1 MAYLLIPSP
10 AQTSLRNKV
19 IASCV
24 LGLLIIAIIFF
35 IWKWPFRRDAVIKE
49 LEDESLSKVT
59 IGSLRSTY
67 FPHPG
72 CVLEHVVFQ
81 HNPQPGSAPLIT
93 IEHVRIGTSFARLFT
108 RHLKSVRAEGMH
120 IRIPPLGSEKFETP
134 QRPTIVIDDLVA
146 DGAVLEAAS
155 RVGNPPV
162 KFIFHGFSISHV
174 GGHGPASFKATLSNA
189 LPPGTITTN
198 GKFGPWNADDV
209 GKTPV
214 SGEYYF
220 EQADLSAFPGIS
232 GILSSAGKFDGTV
245 EHVAVDGTTDVPLFA
260 VNMSSH
266 KVALKTRFQAVVN
279 AENGDTFLQNVV
291 ASFNKTNIWT
301 QGSVAGKE
309 TLRGKTAALEMSS
322 KDGRIEDLLLLF
334 SKSPLPPMA
343 GAVSFKAK
351 VSVPSAGE
359 AFLEQLELQGDF
371 GIDDGSFT
379 KIDTQQGVN
388 SLSRGAL
395 GEENPK
401 PANEQP
407 DPQNVLSGLKG
418 HVLLR
423 NGTARFSHLSFS
435 VPGALAQMQGTY
447 NLISEEIDLHGTLK
461 TMAEVS
467 KTTHG
472 IKALMLKV
480 LDPFFKNKPDGYVA
494 PIKITGTYDHPSF
507 ALDLGDRNNDKNH
520 TAKTHHLTDPAKH

>member
-1 MAYLLIPSP
+1 MAQRSIPSP
-10 AQTSLRNKV
+10 AQTSVRIL
-19 IASCV
+19 ACCV
-24 LGLLIIAIIFF
+24 LGLVLIAIVFF
-35 IWKWPFRRDAVIKE
+35 IWKWPFRRDTVIKE
-49 LEDESLSKVT
+49 LEDERLGKVT
-59 IGSLRSTY
+59 IGSLRATY

-72 CVLEHVVFQ
+72 CILERVIFQ
-81 HNPQPGSAPLIT
+81 HNPKLGSAPLIT
-93 IEHVRIGTSFARLFT
+93 IERVRIETSFTRLFT
-108 RHLKSVRAEGMH
+108 RHLRLVNVEGMH

-134 QRPTIVIDDLVA
+134 QRPTVVIDDLVA
-146 DGAVLEAAS
+146 DGTILEAAS

-162 KFIFHGFSISHV
+162 KFTFHGFTVSHV
-174 GGHGPASFKATLSNA
+174 GGYGPASFKATLSNA
-189 LPPGTITTN
+189 VPPGAITTN

-220 EQADLSAFPGIS
+220 GHADLSVFAGIS
-232 GILSSAGKFDGTV
+232 GILSSSGKFDGTV
-245 EHVAVDGTTDVPLFA
+245 ERVAVEGTTNVQLFA
-260 VNMSSH
+260 TNMSSH

-279 AENGDTFLQNVV
+279 AKNGDTFLQNIV
-291 ASFNKTNIWT
+291 AGFNKTNIWA
-301 QGSVAGKE
+301 QGSVAGHE
-309 TLRGKTAALEMSS
+309 NQRNKTVALEISS
-322 KDGRIEDLLLLF
+322 KDGRIEDLLRLF
-334 SKSPLPPMA
+334 SKSPNPPMS

-351 VSVPSAGE
+351 ASLPSGE
-359 AFLEQLELQGDF
+359 KPFLEKLELQGDF

-395 GEENPK
+395 GEKNP
-401 PANEQP
+401 QP
-407 DPQNVLSGLKG
+407 DNDQLDPQNVLSDLKG

-423 NGTARFSHLSFS
+423 NGTARFSDLSFS
-435 VPGALAQMQGTY
+435 VPGALAEMRGTY
-447 NLISEEIDLHGTLK
+447 NLISEKIDLHGTLK

-480 LDPFFKNKPDGYVA
+480 LDPFFKNKPGGYVA

-507 ALDLGDRNNDKNH
+507 ALDLGNGDNDKNQ
-520 TAKTHHLTDPAKH
+520 TAKKHHLTDQAKH